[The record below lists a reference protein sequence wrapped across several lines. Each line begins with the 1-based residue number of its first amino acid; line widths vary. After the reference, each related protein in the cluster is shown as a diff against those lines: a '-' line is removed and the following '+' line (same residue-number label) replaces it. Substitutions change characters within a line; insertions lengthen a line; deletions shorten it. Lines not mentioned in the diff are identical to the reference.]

1 MDESNQKL
9 LLSMAQKMARP
20 IANDEKGMNGM
31 AVRGICDRCKDRGN
45 PVTADNGVEFFKTV
59 WGLREWIADVH
70 RKCKT
75 EWLKEHNG
83 TTDLQALPKKH

>member
-1 MDESNQKL
+1 MKVTRSCCCPWRKEWP
-9 LLSMAQKMARP
+9 ARLR
-20 IANDEKGMNGM
+20 NDEKEMNGM

-70 RKCKT
+70 TKCKT

-83 TTDLQALPKKH
+83 TTDLQALPKKQ